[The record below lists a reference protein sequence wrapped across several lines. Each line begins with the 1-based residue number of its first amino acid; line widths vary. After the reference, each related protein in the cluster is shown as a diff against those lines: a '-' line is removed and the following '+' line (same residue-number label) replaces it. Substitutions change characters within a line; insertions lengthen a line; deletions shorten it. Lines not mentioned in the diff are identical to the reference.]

1 MLQGRLFQFIEIQAL
16 QPIGPA
22 FSGVRRN
29 RRVRR
34 QRRRAVSFDQAD
46 RSPSMNWTKA
56 DDQGEAYSFEP
67 FDGQSNG
74 LFLVNL
80 IGPDLGA
87 V

>member
-1 MLQGRLFQFIEIQAL
+1 
-16 QPIGPA
+16 
-22 FSGVRRN
+22 
-29 RRVRR
+29 
-34 QRRRAVSFDQAD
+34 
-46 RSPSMNWTKA
+46 MNWTKA